1 MTNGIKCN
9 ICGIEKPQS
18 EYYGHARICKRCICK
33 RNSNKHYAANLLK
46 NPDLPGEK
54 WKNVVGYEG
63 LYAVSNKGRVRKMG
77 HGSYGGRI
85 MTPMEIN
92 GGYLRVRLTKGEES
106 KTFLVHRLVAMA
118 FLSNPDNLP
127 TVNHKDFD
135 TRNNTVE
142 NLEWMTQRENNNYSR
157 KAGHYYYS
165 EKAHEKARLNRKIS
179 DDKAKLIFEEYQTG
193 TKQSDLAAK
202 YNVTRAFVC
211 RLVRGKCRT
220 ELTGLKS

>member
-63 LYAVSNKGRVRKMG
+63 LYAVSNKGRVRKTG

-85 MTPMEIN
+85 MTPM
-92 GGYLRVRLTKGEES
+92 
-106 KTFLVHRLVAMA
+106 
-118 FLSNPDNLP
+118 
-127 TVNHKDFD
+127 
-135 TRNNTVE
+135 
-142 NLEWMTQRENNNYSR
+142 
-157 KAGHYYYS
+157 
-165 EKAHEKARLNRKIS
+165 
-179 DDKAKLIFEEYQTG
+179 
-193 TKQSDLAAK
+193 
-202 YNVTRAFVC
+202 
-211 RLVRGKCRT
+211 
-220 ELTGLKS
+220 

>member
-1 MTNGIKCN
+1 
-9 ICGIEKPQS
+9 
-18 EYYGHARICKRCICK
+18 
-33 RNSNKHYAANLLK
+33 
-46 NPDLPGEK
+46 
-54 WKNVVGYEG
+54 
-63 LYAVSNKGRVRKMG
+63 
-77 HGSYGGRI
+77 
-85 MTPMEIN
+85 MEIN
-92 GGYLRVRLTKGEES
+92 CGYLRVRLTKGEES

-142 NLEWMTQRENNNYSR
+142 NLEWMTQKENNNYSR
-157 KAGHYYYS
+157 KAGHYYFS
-165 EKAHEKARLNRKIS
+165 EKAREKARLNRKIS